1 MLKSE
6 ADQELKKNP
15 PKIIK
20 TIVEV
25 VPEEKMTLLE
35 EVRYKN
41 EVIKEQSERKREQKK
56 EDEEKMR

>member
-6 ADQELKKNP
+6 ADKELKKNP

-20 TIVEV
+20 LIVEV

-41 EVIKEQSERKREQKK
+41 EVIKEQSDRKREQKK